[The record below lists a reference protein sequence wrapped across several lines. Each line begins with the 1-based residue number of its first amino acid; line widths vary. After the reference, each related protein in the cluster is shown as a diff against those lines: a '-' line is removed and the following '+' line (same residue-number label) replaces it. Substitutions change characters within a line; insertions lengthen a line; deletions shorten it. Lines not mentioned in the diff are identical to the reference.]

1 MKAYEFTVKKNSDG
15 KINLPDNLIRL
26 LTENQNVRLIVLID
40 EQLNKKVD
48 LAWDNL
54 TETEFIAGYDEAD
67 SIYDKVGK

>member
-26 LTENQNVRLIVLID
+26 LNENQNVRLIVLID
-40 EQLNKKVD
+40 EQLSKKVD
-48 LAWDNL
+48 LDWDNL
-54 TETEFIAGYDEAD
+54 TETEFLAGYDEAD

>member
-26 LTENQNVRLIVLID
+26 LNENQNVRLIVLID

-48 LAWDNL
+48 LDWDNL
-54 TETEFIAGYDEAD
+54 TETEFLAGYDEAD